1 MRISLFLLLIVIAN
15 ACLADSIDEVIH
27 PLGLS
32 KEDLMAIWHDGRCDP
47 GWSIRVDSEILKDK
61 ALLGNIGLK
70 AGFFE
75 REDSENRITLRSGG
89 RCVALNQYYFQ
100 GTQDADIDEFI
111 GRDKSF
117 IEKYGYSV
125 LDAVYVER
133 TQFYSWNG
141 DVGEFRLN
149 HAKELARKGL
159 FTLKQEA
166 SKFNGKPSVAFSGR
180 RTAAGDQFHDKVFQ

>member
-1 MRISLFLLLIVIAN
+1 MRVSLFLLLIVTTN
-15 ACLADSIDEVIH
+15 ACWADPINEVIH

-47 GWSIRVDSEILKDK
+47 GWSIQMDSNVLEDK
-61 ALLGNIGLK
+61 TLLGYIGLK

-75 REDSENRITLRSGG
+75 REDAENTTTLRSGR

-100 GTQDADIDEFI
+100 GIPDADIDEFI
-111 GRDKSF
+111 DRDKLF

-125 LDAVYVER
+125 MDAIYIER

-141 DVGEFRLN
+141 NVGEFRLG

-166 SKFNGKPSVAFSGR
+166 SKFNGMPSVAFSGK
-180 RTAAGDQFHDKVFQ
+180 RTSVGDQFHGRVFP